1 MTVARQKAC
10 LYILLYVPPL
20 EQCPLCHYHD
30 SMIIRDSTSPGV
42 EGVSNVLSKM
52 VNAVTFRTAFKAVA
66 KNSENMSSR
75 MYNVSTMQNIRMQY
89 ELYEGLHR
97 SKGEVLHYEPACPKD
112 IKILRKEVKR
122 FRKCRSQSKV
132 RPRHDHT

>member
-52 VNAVTFRTAFKAVA
+52 VNVMTFRTALKAVG
-66 KNSENMSSR
+66 KNSK
-75 MYNVSTMQNIRMQY
+75 NVSSKIYKQDFSTM
-89 ELYEGLHR
+89 
-97 SKGEVLHYEPACPKD
+97 
-112 IKILRKEVKR
+112 
-122 FRKCRSQSKV
+122 
-132 RPRHDHT
+132 

>member
-1 MTVARQKAC
+1 M
-10 LYILLYVPPL
+10 YILLYVPPL

-122 FRKCRSQSKV
+122 FRKCRSQSKIQ
-132 RPRHDHT
+132 TS